1 MTATEQRGEAGG
13 ELPPDPHRIAILDG
27 GSQYGGL
34 IDRNVREAGY
44 RTDILS
50 LETPAAELAD
60 YDAVIISGGPSSVY
74 AEDAPDCD
82 PAIFEL
88 GKPTLG
94 ICLGMQLMTK
104 HLGGT
109 VAATALREDG
119 PQETLFFG
127 DSPLFN
133 GLTGTVQKV
142 LMSHGDSVVAPPR
155 GFRVVGGADEMV
167 SVIEHQDRRLYGVQ
181 FHPEV
186 FQTDCGPQ
194 LFQNFLHD
202 IAQLEPDYTAEDQE
216 QESIEYIQQTVGDRD
231 VVMFLSGGVD
241 STVLAALMAR
251 AIDDPSKIHAY
262 HIDTGFMRQG
272 ESQTVMEALGAAGI
286 EVKLLDVADMFAE
299 ATTVIDG
306 VMTPPLNQAV
316 NPQQKRKIIG
326 DTFIRVRDTII
337 QELDLPEDSVLAQG
351 SLRPDLIESGSHLAS
366 GKADTIKTH
375 HNDTEEVRKLRQ
387 LGRVVEPLQALYKD
401 QVRELGR
408 RLGLPESLVVRH
420 PFPGPGLAIRIL
432 CQAGVEVV
440 SVPSETMQTA
450 QAKLDSLLASEGFGE
465 FQATVLPIR
474 SVGVQGD
481 GRSYK
486 PCVSVT
492 GPANWERLTALAEL
506 VPNRVHEVNRVCYSF
521 TDGTEL
527 GEAEAV
533 SVTPTTLDPDTS
545 IAQARQADGI
555 ATEVFL
561 QHGVLNNVS
570 QLPVVLVP
578 VSFGARGERSVV
590 LRPFISPD
598 FMTGIAGL
606 PGRDLP
612 EAPVF
617 EVAQRIVNEVPGISR
632 VMYDLSSKP
641 PGTTEWE

>member
-1 MTATEQRGEAGG
+1 MTATTHGG
-13 ELPPDPHRIAILDG
+13 KTDDKLPPRPHAIAILDG

-44 RTDILS
+44 RTDMLP
-50 LETPAAELAD
+50 LETPANKLAD
-60 YDAVIISGGPSSVY
+60 YDAIIISGGPSSVY
-74 AEDAPDCD
+74 SKGAPDCD
-82 PAIFEL
+82 PAVFTL

-127 DSPLFN
+127 DSRLFA
-133 GLTGTVQKV
+133 GLQGTTQKV
-142 LMSHGDSVVAPPR
+142 LMSHGDSVVTPPR
-155 GFRVVGGADEMV
+155 GFQVIGGTDAIV
-167 SVIEHQDRRLYGVQ
+167 SVIEDADRRLYGVQ

-186 FQTDCGPQ
+186 FQTECGPQ
-194 LFQNFLHD
+194 LFENFLSG
-202 IAQLEPDYTAEDQE
+202 IAELQPDYTAEDQE
-216 QESIEYIQQTVGDRD
+216 QDAIDYIQRTVGDRE
-231 VVMFLSGGVD
+231 VVLFLSGGVD

-251 AIDDPSKIHAY
+251 AINDTSRIHAY

-272 ESQTVMEALGAAGI
+272 ESQAVISALSAAGI
-286 EVKLLDVADMFAE
+286 AVQLLDMADTFAT
-299 ATTVIDG
+299 AATVIDG
-306 VMTPPLNQAV
+306 VKTLPLNQTID
-316 NPQQKRKIIG
+316 PQQKRKIIG
-326 DTFIRVRDTII
+326 DTFIQARDTVIRK
-337 QELDLPEDSVLAQG
+337 LGLHEDSVLAQG

-375 HNDTEEVRKLRQ
+375 HNDTEAVRELRA

-408 RLGLPESLVVRH
+408 RLGLPKELVARH

-432 CQAGVEVV
+432 CHDGTKANT
-440 SVPSETMQTA
+440 VPDKIVQTA
-450 QAKLDSLLASEGFGE
+450 QAELDNLLVAEGFDD
-465 FQATVLPIR
+465 FRATVLPIR

-492 GPANWERLTALAEL
+492 GPADWPRLRALAEL
-506 VPNRVHEVNRVCYSF
+506 IPNRVHGVNRVCYNVINQ
-521 TDGTEL
+521 
-527 GEAEAV
+527 EASPDI
-533 SVTPTTLDPDTS
+533 SVTKTTLDPDTS
-545 IAQARQADGI
+545 IAQARQADYIVTDVLAKHGI
-555 ATEVFL
+555 
-561 QHGVLNNVS
+561 LNNVS

-578 VSFGARGERSVV
+578 VSFGRRGDRSVV

-598 FMTGIAGL
+598 FMTGVAAL
-606 PGRDLP
+606 PGRDIP
-612 EAPVF
+612 EDQVF
-617 EVAQRIVNEVPGISR
+617 EIAQRIIHEVPDISS